1 MRFLDNFV
9 RLYRLLPDGS
19 LWGLLALHAGE
30 KLRIKN

>member
-19 LWGLLALHAGE
+19 LWGVLPSAVYIAM
-30 KLRIKN
+30 RC